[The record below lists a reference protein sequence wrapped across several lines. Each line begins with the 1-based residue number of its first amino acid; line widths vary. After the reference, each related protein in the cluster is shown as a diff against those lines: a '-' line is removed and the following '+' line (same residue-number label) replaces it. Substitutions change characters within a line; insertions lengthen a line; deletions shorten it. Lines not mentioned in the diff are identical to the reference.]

1 MDTLISDINAI
12 VADVLKA
19 RSMDRRTCF
28 TTFSPMPPDATTFV
42 FECSD
47 AAVVEDVR
55 DRVAAINLPVE
66 YVLLPNGQELPELL
80 VTTNSVADVRREPA
94 HTAELVNQV
103 IYGDAL
109 VPLKDQGDWYL
120 IRTDDGYLGWIRSW
134 HVTPSRREA
143 VNEFLEGARH
153 RVRDNIVQV
162 MEAPERSALPVGD
175 AVIGTRVRAE
185 PCERRG
191 WRRISFPEGR
201 KGFVPSRALEPVPG
215 RTGLSP
221 QELVTTGMRFLGI
234 PYLWGGT
241 TPKGFDCSGL
251 IQRIFRLCG
260 AVIPRDSDMQAAY
273 GRSKPAGQ
281 SDAMKT
287 GDLLFFGSDI
297 DHITHVAMYLSDGL
311 FLHAY
316 GHVRVGSLH
325 PNHVHFDARLVAEWR
340 ATREPFVQA

>member
-1 MDTLISDINAI
+1 MNTLISDINAI

-28 TTFSPMPPDATTFV
+28 TTFSPVPPDATTFV

-47 AAVVEDVR
+47 AAVAEDVR
-55 DRVAAINLPVE
+55 HRVAATDAPVE

-80 VTTNSVADVRREPA
+80 VATNSVADVRREPV

-103 IYGDAL
+103 IYGDVL

-120 IRTDDGYLGWIRSW
+120 IRTDDGYLGWIRNW

-143 VNEFLEGARH
+143 VDEFLEGAGH
-153 RVRDNIVQV
+153 RVRDNVVQV
-162 MEAPERSALPVGD
+162 LEAPERSALPVGD
-175 AVIGTRVRAE
+175 AVIGTRVHAE
-185 PCERRG
+185 PGERRG

-201 KGFVPSRALEPVPG
+201 TGFVPSRALEPVPK
-215 RTGLSP
+215 RAGLSR

-251 IQRIFRLCG
+251 IQRIFRLGG
-260 AVIPRDSDMQAAY
+260 AVIPRDSDMQVMV

-281 SDAMKT
+281 PDVLKT

-311 FLHAY
+311 FLHAC

-325 PNHVHFDARLVAEWR
+325 PNHIHFEAGLVAGWC
-340 ATREPFVQA
+340 ATRDPFVRV